1 MNTWEFFAAVLAS
14 SGLWTVINTLLQT
27 HIQRKSKLMQTVEEI
42 KEKME
47 RDSAEREKDK
57 AIEARTR
64 IIRFDDELYN
74 GMKHS
79 REYFKQILSDIDSYE
94 KYCAENPSFK
104 NSEAVEAIANVRKTY
119 EECRENHKFI

>member
-1 MNTWEFFAAVLAS
+1 
-14 SGLWTVINTLLQT
+14 
-27 HIQRKSKLMQTVEEI
+27 MQMVEEI

-79 REYFKQILSDIDSYE
+79 REYFKQILSDIDNYE